1 MRFGRIENGPTKKP
15 PLNQTEV
22 QSPGG
27 YQSFSIRPLRA
38 FSRRSMP
45 LVGHLP
51 SDPCQYPRRCAVRLR
66 VFYPEG
72 SSVLVVSWLT
82 EGLRR
87 AAQRRRS
94 YHKISRDQAGVV
106 NSYAPDFHCLLT
118 SPQSVWRKRNC
129 KSGGGGGI
137 RTRGR
142 GKPTHAFQACA
153 FDHSATPPG
162 GPLWRRRARA
172 ARFSGEF
179 GLASPTRG
187 AFQWP
192 RE

>member
-1 MRFGRIENGPTKKP
+1 MD
-15 PLNQTEV
+15 LTEV

-51 SDPCQYPRRCAVRLR
+51 SDPFPAPPKVRCWVECSC
-66 VFYPEG
+66 PEG
-72 SSVLVVSWLT
+72 QSALVVSWLT

-87 AAQRRRS
+87 AAQRRRN
-94 YHKISRDQAGVV
+94 YHNFSSDQAGVII
-106 NSYAPDFHCLLT
+106 SYAPAFHRLLT
-118 SPQSVWRKRNC
+118 SPQSVWLKRNC
-129 KSGGGGGI
+129 RSGGGGGI

-153 FDHSATPPG
+153 FVHSATPPG
-162 GPLWRRRARA
+162 HALWRRAGRS

-179 GLASPTRG
+179 GLASPPRG
-187 AFQWP
+187 TFQWP
-192 RE
+192 RK

>member
-1 MRFGRIENGPTKKP
+1 MRFGRIENGTKKP

-51 SDPCQYPRRCAVRLR
+51 SDPYQYPRRCAVRLR
-66 VFYPEG
+66 VFCPEG
-72 SSVLVVSWLT
+72 SSALVVSWLT

-87 AAQRRRS
+87 AAQRRRN
-94 YHKISRDQAGVV
+94 YHKSFPGQPGIIIL
-106 NSYAPDFHCLLT
+106 YARGFHRLLT
-118 SPQSVWRKRNC
+118 LPQSVWRKRNC

-153 FDHSATPPG
+153 FVHSATPPG
-162 GPLWRRRARA
+162 RALWRRRVRS

>member
-1 MRFGRIENGPTKKP
+1 MLFGRIESGPTKKP

-27 YQSFSIRPLRA
+27 YQSFSIQPLRA

-51 SDPCQYPRRCAVRLR
+51 SGPFPAPPKVCCWVEYSC
-66 VFYPEG
+66 PEG
-72 SSVLVVSWLT
+72 LSALVVSWLT

-87 AAQRRRS
+87 AAQRKKI
-94 YHKISRDQAGVV
+94 YHKISHDQAGVV

-118 SPQSVWRKRNC
+118 NSKTRSRTALEIN
-129 KSGGGGGI
+129 GGGGGI

-142 GKPTHAFQACA
+142 GKPTHASTSTGTA
-153 FDHSATPPG
+153 STP
-162 GPLWRRRARA
+162 RNA
-172 ARFSGEF
+172 A
-179 GLASPTRG
+179 A
-187 AFQWP
+187 
-192 RE
+192 